1 MGAVQLS
8 VDGDSSTVC
17 RWGSLRWI
25 NSHNPHKIK
34 KNNIELIFGTPPIDI
49 FHCGI
54 KLSSNTILSFSDKF
68 GNQYDSQFVT
78 VQSVPTHKPVQSSLL
93 TYAANL
99 KPEFALFFL
108 FLYFFYASTGLL
120 ICCPKQSA
128 EVRGQ
133 FETRTKMFAK
143 NSIS

>member
-78 VQSVPTHKPVQSSLL
+78 VQSVPTHKPVQSRLL
-93 TYAANL
+93 TSTANL
-99 KPEFALFFL
+99 KPDLFL
-108 FLYFFYASTGLL
+108 FLY
-120 ICCPKQSA
+120 
-128 EVRGQ
+128 
-133 FETRTKMFAK
+133 
-143 NSIS
+143 ISFLHP